1 MNGDN
6 SMSFDV
12 IIVGGSYSGLA
23 AAMAVGRALM
33 KVLIIDD
40 GKPCNRQTP
49 YSHNFITQ
57 DGVPPAEI
65 SSIAKRQV
73 EKYDTVQFFAGSATR
88 GSRTDNGFQIEV
100 ATGEKFKARKLIFA
114 SGIKDIMPAIPGF
127 NECWGISVL
136 HCPYCHG
143 YEVRNQKTGI
153 LANGEDAMELAAMIR
168 NWTNDLTLYTNGR
181 SALSGEQAGILE
193 KHGIKTVENEIDR
206 LEHQDGQLQH
216 VVFSN
221 GSESPLIALY
231 SRNRFEQQCQ
241 IPLSLDCEMTEDG
254 YIRVDQF
261 QETTIQGVYACGDNV
276 TRMRTVANAV
286 AMGTTAG
293 MTASKKLIVENF

>member
-73 EKYDTVQFFAGSATR
+73 EKYDTVQFFAGSAAR

-293 MTASKKLIVENF
+293 MTATKKLIVENF

>member
-57 DGVPPAEI
+57 DGVPSAEI

-73 EKYDTVQFFAGSATR
+73 EKYDTVQFFAGSAAH

-221 GSESPLIALY
+221 GSKSPLIALY

-293 MTASKKLIVENF
+293 MTATKKLIVENF

>member
-73 EKYDTVQFFAGSATR
+73 EKYDTVQFFAGSAAR

-168 NWTNDLTLYTNGR
+168 NWTNDLTLYTNGT

-216 VVFSN
+216 IVFSN
-221 GSESPLIALY
+221 GSKSPLIALY

-254 YIRVDQF
+254 YIRVDLF

-293 MTASKKLIVENF
+293 MTATKKLIVENF

>member
-73 EKYDTVQFFAGSATR
+73 EKYDTVQFFAGSAAR

-181 SALSGEQAGILE
+181 SALSGEQAGLLE

-216 VVFSN
+216 IVFSN
-221 GSESPLIALY
+221 GSKSPLIALY

-293 MTASKKLIVENF
+293 MTATKKLIVENF

>member
-73 EKYDTVQFFAGSATR
+73 EKYDTVQFFAGSAAR

-193 KHGIKTVENEIDR
+193 QHGIKTVENEIDR

-216 VVFSN
+216 IVFSN
-221 GSESPLIALY
+221 GSKSPLIALY

-293 MTASKKLIVENF
+293 MTATKKLIVENF

>member
-73 EKYDTVQFFAGSATR
+73 EKYDTVQFFAGSAAR

-216 VVFSN
+216 VVFYN
-221 GSESPLIALY
+221 GSKSPLIALY

>member
-73 EKYDTVQFFAGSATR
+73 EKYDTVQFFAGSAAR